1 VVKTDEATVSTP
13 VLLAIVAD
21 AVPSLALMFVTSRLV
36 VSTVVALTVVM
47 LPVVAVAVVNVPAA
61 AETPPMTV
69 PLIVPPV
76 MVAPELE
83 RVFSVAVDD
92 AVKVVKAPLE
102 AVVAPT
108 VVPSIVP
115 PEIATLPIAK
125 VFVMSDTAAPTPPPF
140 VNTTREVLGAM
151 LTVAPEPCDKITVC
165 AVLLRT
171 KYSFCAV
178 FGSIE
183 TVFVPLGVPVNTS
196 TAN

>member
-1 VVKTDEATVSTP
+1 LIVP
-13 VLLAIVAD
+13 LA
-21 AVPSLALMFVTSRLV
+21 SRF
-36 VSTVVALTVVM
+36 
-47 LPVVAVAVVNVPAA
+47 VNVPAA
-61 AETPPMTV
+61 ALAPPM
-69 PLIVPPV
+69 
-76 MVAPELE
+76 VA
-83 RVFSVAVDD
+83 
-92 AVKVVKAPLE
+92 
-102 AVVAPT
+102 
-108 VVPSIVP
+108 PSIVP